1 MCAGC
6 NERKPKQ
13 ELVRVVRTPDGAVRL
28 DPTGKAAG
36 RGAYLCRSA
45 ACLQRALKA
54 RRLERAFGTALPEEV
69 RASLEKE
76 MDALDG

>member
-1 MCAGC
+1 M
-6 NERKPKQ
+6 
-13 ELVRVVRTPDGAVRL
+13 RVVRTPDGAVRL

-36 RGAYLCRSA
+36 RGAYLCRNA

-54 RRLERAFGTALPEEV
+54 RRLERAFGAALPEEV